1 MGLNLR
7 DRDKRKAPDR
17 ANWAE
22 VGGFCGP
29 DENPY
34 RAAYLQFQG
43 SGREYLLIF
52 RHSSRP
58 TAVHIA
64 TEEMAA
70 PPLISDRVQ

>member
-43 SGREYLLIF
+43 SGREYLDLSSLVEANGGAH
-52 RHSSRP
+52 RHGRNGRA
-58 TAVHIA
+58 TAHF
-64 TEEMAA
+64 
-70 PPLISDRVQ
+70 